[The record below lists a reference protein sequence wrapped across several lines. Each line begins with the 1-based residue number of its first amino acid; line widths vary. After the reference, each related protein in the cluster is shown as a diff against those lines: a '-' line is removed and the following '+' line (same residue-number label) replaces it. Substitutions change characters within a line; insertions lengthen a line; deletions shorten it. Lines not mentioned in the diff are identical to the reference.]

1 MRILAAGSLRVVW
14 PQLMAAFQADAV
26 CDFGPAGLL
35 RERIEAGEA
44 CDFFA
49 SANLAHPQALLES
62 GRALRVAP
70 FTTNRLCLSVRAQAM
85 REGEDWLSLF
95 NPAGSADRHLNSR
108 LRSFRRLYAAAFFAD
123 GQGGRSGPKT
133 RGSAGWRQADFAVTG
148 GSAGGG
154 MAHQS

>member
-44 CDFFA
+44 CDFCFGEP
-49 SANLAHPQALLES
+49 AHPQALLES

-70 FTTNRLCLSVRAQAM
+70 
-85 REGEDWLSLF
+85 
-95 NPAGSADRHLNSR
+95 
-108 LRSFRRLYAAAFFAD
+108 LRR
-123 GQGGRSGPKT
+123 T
-133 RGSAGWRQADFAVTG
+133 VCV
-148 GSAGGG
+148 
-154 MAHQS
+154 

>member
-14 PQLMAAFQADAV
+14 PQLMTAFQADAV

-35 RERIEAGEA
+35 RERIEA

-85 REGEDWLSLF
+85 REGEDWLSLLTRRDIQ
-95 NPAGSADRHLNSR
+95 DRHLNSR
-108 LRSFRRLYAAAFFAD
+108 LRILPAIIRSSFFRGWATRAK
-123 GQGGRSGPKT
+123 RSENA
-133 RGSAGWRQADFAVTG
+133 R
-148 GSAGGG
+148 
-154 MAHQS
+154 